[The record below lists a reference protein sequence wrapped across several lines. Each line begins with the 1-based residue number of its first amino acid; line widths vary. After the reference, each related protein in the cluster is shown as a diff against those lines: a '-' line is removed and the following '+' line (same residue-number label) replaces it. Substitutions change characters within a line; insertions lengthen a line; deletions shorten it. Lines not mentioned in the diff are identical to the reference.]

1 MTGAD
6 VAPPPG
12 RPPLMPLDEA
22 LERLLAQAAPTLG
35 AETVPTFDADG
46 RVLASDLVS
55 ALQVPPQDNSSM
67 DQVEEYQSSNDAYV
81 IETYEKVAFVENIEI
96 QE

>member
-46 RVLASDLVS
+46 RVLARE
-55 ALQVPPQDNSSM
+55 P
-67 DQVEEYQSSNDAYV
+67 
-81 IETYEKVAFVENIEI
+81 K
-96 QE
+96 